1 MKILHLEQLQY
12 PRETL
17 HLLQE
22 NYQVFFFECNSQ
34 ESLYKHLK
42 AQKYNAIFTRLG
54 LSIDKKCLELQKE
67 TLKYIITPTTGLNH
81 IDTEYAAELS
91 VLILSLK
98 GEADFLSNVKSTAEH
113 TWGLL
118 LMLIRNLKDATES
131 VKFFKWGRENF
142 LSDELSEKSLGV
154 IGYGRLGKIIAKY
167 GVAFDMKVKVFDI
180 NKNIVNNLPVGVEYA
195 DLDEVLSKSDFIVLM
210 INYEIENTKF
220 IGTTEFEKMK
230 LGAYFIN
237 TSRGELVDETA
248 LLDSLNTGKL
258 KGAALDVLHGD
269 STWIGKVDT
278 DNILVKYAAQNSNL
292 IITPHIGGYGI
303 NSIYKTRKFITQK
316 FLNSI

>member
-1 MKILHLEQLQY
+1 MKILHLEQFQY

-17 HLLQE
+17 NLLQE
-22 NYQVFFFECNSQ
+22 NHEIYFFECNSQ

-42 AQKYNAIFTRLG
+42 TQKYNAIFTRLG
-54 LSIDKKCLELQKE
+54 LNIDRKCIELQKE

-81 IDTEYAAELS
+81 IDTDYASELS

-98 GEADFLSNVKSTAEH
+98 GEVDFLSNVKSTAEH

-131 VKFFKWGRENF
+131 VKCFKWGRQNF
-142 LSDELSEKSLGV
+142 LSDELSEKCLGI
-154 IGYGRLGKIIAKY
+154 IGYGRLGKIIARY
-167 GVAFDMKVKVFDI
+167 GVAFGMKVKVFDI
-180 NKNIVNNLPVGVEYA
+180 NKNAVNNLPLGIEYF
-195 DLDEVLSKSDFIVLM
+195 DLYEVLSKSDFIVLL
-210 INYEIENTKF
+210 INYEIENIKF
-220 IGTTEFEKMK
+220 IGKTEFEKMK
-230 LGAYFIN
+230 FGAYFIN

-248 LLDSLNTGKL
+248 LLDSLNSGKL

-269 STWIGKVDT
+269 STWTEKIDT
-278 DNILVKYAAQNSNL
+278 DNILVRYAAQNNNL

-316 FLNSI
+316 FFNSI